1 MDIPINDDKIN
12 GGSHNMV
19 NGEDI
24 VLVRKR
30 NPQQLFTRTYNED
43 EGLDKLRMGG
53 SMVNK

>member
-1 MDIPINDDKIN
+1 
-12 GGSHNMV
+12 MV